1 MQATTITTVATFSAE
16 QVLSLTDAI
25 INATKQ
31 RGAVAKLARAVA
43 EQAYGDKDKQA
54 VVAEFLTS
62 VTREVT
68 AKRDAYIKYLT
79 QRGMASEVDT
89 FRKSC
94 VNQITYAV
102 TVAGQAA
109 GCKFVRDGDGYR
121 MADLPA
127 ANETKGTTANGRDKN
142 SAEQSAALVA
152 AAEAAPVLTA
162 GDKAAHL
169 DGILTQLLAAGYTL
183 AEVEAAWHAKA
194 AAVAAA
200 EVAAEVAESATVA
213 QAPAILERKMA
224 TVNDLF
230 QGTAKVKPVRKPKAN
245 KATAASA

>member
-1 MQATTITTVATFSAE
+1 MQATTITTVATFTTA
-16 QVLSLTDAI
+16 QVIGLTDAI

-43 EQAYGDKDKQA
+43 EQAYNDRDKQA
-54 VVAEFLTS
+54 VVAEFLSS
-62 VTREVT
+62 VTREVA

-79 QRGMASEVDT
+79 QRGQAADVDT

-121 MADLPA
+121 TADLPA
-127 ANETKGTTANGRDKN
+127 ANETTGNTAKGRDKN

-152 AAEAAPVLTA
+152 AAEAAPVLAA

-194 AAVAAA
+194 AAVAAE
-200 EVAAEVAESATVA
+200 EVAAEVAATATVPN
-213 QAPAILERKMA
+213 APAILERKVA
-224 TVNDLF
+224 SVADLF
-230 QGTAKVKPVRKPKAN
+230 QGNAKPARAPRKAKAQ
-245 KATAASA
+245 A

>member
-1 MQATTITTVATFSAE
+1 MQATTIVTVATFSAE

-25 INATKQ
+25 IGASKQ

-43 EQAYGDKDKQA
+43 EQAYNDRDKQS

-127 ANETKGTTANGRDKN
+127 ANETKGTTANGRDAN
-142 SAEQSAALVA
+142 SQEQSAALVA

-224 TVNDLF
+224 DVNDLF
-230 QGTAKVKPVRKPKAN
+230 QGKAKPARAPRKSKA
-245 KATAASA
+245 AASA